1 MPESSFDHPL
11 FGHVRFRTAHQ
22 AWLRGDDITFISGF
36 DIGDITSVSIPQLK
50 NIPGSHGGKLMFH
63 KRAHAQLV
71 EVFANL
77 ERLDLMKHIKT
88 CAGSLNFRLRRPTS
102 GALSKLPSN
111 HAFGI
116 AIDLNADDGS
126 NGASVAPV
134 APVFEALGFKWGISF
149 SDPMHFEVEEFVDAP
164 HAISTSLT
172 TDLATGS
179 VPPASTISAVT
190 APGPSLVSTLPT
202 SLAPSVHN
210 AYPDLPE
217 IPFVRTQVAEQ
228 DVVAYIAGITMP
240 VAVKRACYVIFRNES
255 ANGHKGINNNYI
267 GLQAD
272 GGRQSEKWTPFIA
285 GTCVHAENMTGRLRR
300 FVCFRSWTTCAD
312 ILAEKISLRGLYVGG
327 YAHPYANM
335 HIDRDSDWPVAYW
348 REWVQGDSN
357 AQIPQAEQASLMSIY
372 TAAVGKFP
380 QDGQPLALQASA
392 VAAE

>member
-1 MPESSFDHPL
+1 MPESSFVHPL
-11 FGHVRFRTAHQ
+11 FGDVRFRTAHE
-22 AWLRGDDITFISGF
+22 AWIRGDQITFISGF
-36 DIGDITSVSIPQLK
+36 DIDDITTVSIPQLK

-71 EVFANL
+71 EAFANL

-88 CAGSLNFRLRRPTS
+88 CAGSLNFRLRRPIS

-149 SDPMHFEVEEFVDAP
+149 QDPMHFEVEEFVDAP
-164 HAISTSLT
+164 HAISTSLIAG
-172 TDLATGS
+172 LA
-179 VPPASTISAVT
+179 VAAPPPAGIVAAAVP
-190 APGPSLVSTLPT
+190 ALAMASTLPM
-202 SLAPSVHN
+202 SLTASLTASVHN

-217 IPFVRTQVAEQ
+217 IAFARTQVAEQ
-228 DVVAYIAGITMP
+228 DVVAYIVGATMP
-240 VAVKRACYVIFRNES
+240 PAVRRACYVIFRNES

-285 GTCVHAENMTGRLRR
+285 GTCVHAESMTGRLRR

-312 ILAEKISLRGLYVGG
+312 ILAEKIALRGLYVGG

-335 HIDRDSDWPVAYW
+335 HINTDSDWPLAYW
-348 REWVQGDSN
+348 REWVQGDGS
-357 AQIPQAEQASLMSIY
+357 AQIPQAEQTNLMSIY
-372 TAAVGKFP
+372 AAAASKFP
-380 QDGQPLALQASA
+380 QVGQPVDS
-392 VAAE
+392 